1 MQRLAP
7 EESSRSSP
15 TTAAPFI
22 GGLLVLACLAFG
34 AWKSVAYLEIAPT
47 IPVPVEALPGSRT
60 NMRPGAM
67 SPKITPSVNL
77 GGPAWGELTSTQR
90 DALSPLANRWEQLS
104 EGQKR
109 HWINLASNFQSMSEE
124 EQAKMLSRMTEWASL
139 SAQQRSQARL
149 NYAATSTLSPDDKRA
164 QWEAYQALS
173 DEEKKR
179 LAARAVRKPLGAAVS
194 LKPVSPKK
202 LVRIPAVTTV
212 APSQPNPPKIPPLT
226 DYHVPHMYPPAQVPA
241 APAAPPMVETAPVQ
255 GASAEAVPLPPLNPA
270 SAAEPEEPVDLR
282 DITSVN
288 SPQ

>member
-7 EESSRSSP
+7 EESTR
-15 TTAAPFI
+15 TATHTAPFI
-22 GGLLVLACLAFG
+22 GGLLVLACLAVG
-34 AWKSVAYLEIAPT
+34 AWKSTAYLEIAPT

-60 NMRPGAM
+60 NVRPGMTA
-67 SPKITPSVNL
+67 PKTPVGVNL
-77 GGPAWGELTSTQR
+77 GGPAWGELSSTQR
-90 DALSPLANRWEQLS
+90 DALSPLAGRWPQLS

-109 HWINLASNFQSMSEE
+109 HWINLASNFESMSEE
-124 EQAKMLSRMTEWASL
+124 EQGKMLSRMTEWANL

-173 DEEKKR
+173 EEEKKR
-179 LAARAVRKPLGAAVS
+179 LASKAAHKPFGAAVA

-202 LVRIPAVTTV
+202 LVRIPAATTV
-212 APSQPNPPKIPPLT
+212 APTQPNPPKIPPLT
-226 DYHVPHMYPPAQVPA
+226 DYHVPHAYPPAP
-241 APAAPPMVETAPVQ
+241 APAPATPPVIETAPVQ
-255 GASAEAVPLPPLNPA
+255 GASAVAAPLPPLNPA
-270 SAAEPEEPVDLR
+270 SAAESEESVDLR